1 MIRLLFFRGAF
12 CPSPRNWFGLV
23 LASGLQPTVK
33 RHYAAASARGDRGP
47 PGRRCA
53 LSSVGDAHACP
64 CPRVPSLTLLRLPPT
79 GKRTLARNL
88 QLQLPDYLFIAVPHV
103 LGALEEEAR
112 AEQCSTTH
120 QRTLPFPNAM
130 LTARTHVLCT
140 GGDSSGDRRAA
151 KPLPHM
157 DARSARGQGE
167 AMRCV
172 ERERERERE
181 SERER
186 ERETE

>member
-53 LSSVGDAHACP
+53 LSSVGDAHTCP
-64 CPRVPSLTLLRLPPT
+64 YPRVPSLTLLLLPPT

-120 QRTLPFPNAM
+120 QRTPLSQRDAHG
-130 LTARTHVLCT
+130 TH
-140 GGDSSGDRRAA
+140 
-151 KPLPHM
+151 
-157 DARSARGQGE
+157 ARSLHRWRFQRRSTRCETSTAHGCTLCARPRRSD
-167 AMRCV
+167 AVRR

-181 SERER
+181 MR
-186 ERETE
+186 